1 MKTVKIPESASPWTC
16 IIDGV
21 KYTYPSGVTMQ
32 VPDQVAAL
40 VEAYNKKM
48 QEPAYWVPDVKVNQ
62 DPKSSAP
69 FTIGADAGGVYRVD
83 SAGVKK
89 YVDVD
94 LPELTDEQL
103 EVVAEKTQ
111 EKVGEE
117 VNQLKK
123 DLSNKITKFYASNQ
137 GETHLADS
145 DNGKIMDMMLYG
157 KSSQDGTPT
166 PDNPVD
172 IKSVVNPKVKVF
184 NENGTESQT
193 VIIPYTLN
201 AIPVSSGG
209 NVTIGEQ
216 QYISDYLDI
225 EKGKLC
231 RKVKRINVKDV
242 DAKNIV
248 YGHHS
253 NGIGF
258 LSITIKNANA
268 TITPI
273 SNRYKGSAW
282 TTNSGYAYIPNA
294 TSVVI
299 VDDRFTDEQTALKLA
314 QDTYII
320 YVLSTPTEENLAL
333 EQTKS
338 LKSLSTYY
346 PVTDITVGSEE
357 LDGYA
362 VFNYPISMANGWNY
376 VKKQLNDNRNYIYDM
391 DFQSAEAYVNSE
403 YAVALTELEV

>member
-242 DAKNIV
+242 DAIDIV

-258 LSITIKNANA
+258 LSIAIENGNDTIV
-268 TITPI
+268 PI
-273 SNRYKGSAW
+273 SNRYKGSNW
-282 TTNSGYAYIPNA
+282 TTSSGYAYIPN
-294 TSVVI
+294 TSSVVI
-299 VDDRFTDEQTALKLA
+299 VDDRFTDEQTARKLA